1 MLLQGGLF
9 GWMTELLIK
18 SYNKMAATTL
28 RSSPIKML

>member
-1 MLLQGGLF
+1 MLLQGLF
-9 GWMTELLIK
+9 GWMIKLPIK